1 MSTDKA
7 AEHDG
12 QCVADRDRTH
22 RSRTRTIGA
31 ATIGKRDAESTE
43 AEPRRA
49 AEMKELRCQQRNHRC
64 HGRAQA
70 GDDLRARRGG
80 ADEEIEPPRRA
91 EASWFRRCGNCRLG
105 ISLRKGSPG
114 KISRAARA
122 SLARLG

>member
-91 EASWFRRCGNCRLG
+91 EASWFRRCGNCHGSESRYA
-105 ISLRKGSPG
+105 KGRRA
-114 KISRAARA
+114 KSRAPLAPLSRA
-122 SLARLG
+122 